1 MPTCRTASHF
11 SCNPF
16 ILRSCVP
23 PLSASTDPLLSLSML
38 CYFPHLQLLHHPSIN
53 PPVSSTPPLSMSFH
67 CMLVLSLTANTLFPL
82 KGISRGSYTEDEHR
96 CRCYCTQWTHQRLKL
111 PRLIQWLTGNT
122 NTVLCAEPLLCVSG
136 FLSQLVIWKFQF
148 HHSQKSRMLL
158 FNNLKTDNLKKYTD
172 LQQC

>member
-11 SCNPF
+11 SWNPF
-16 ILRSCVP
+16 ILHSCVP

-82 KGISRGSYTEDEHR
+82 KDISRGSYTEDEHR

-111 PRLIQWLTGNT
+111 PRLIQWLETQTQCCVQSLFYVCRAFFPSLSFGSFNFI
-122 NTVLCAEPLLCVSG
+122 TV
-136 FLSQLVIWKFQF
+136 
-148 HHSQKSRMLL
+148 KSPGRC
-158 FNNLKTDNLKKYTD
+158 FSTTSKQINLKKYTD